1 MATVTGTLTV
11 NAAFLR
17 EIKED
22 NLRLRELLE
31 EVERLVQSSEDDTS
45 CFRRLAEALSELRD
59 QLALHFSLEEA
70 YGYFE
75 DAVEVAP
82 NLSERASELRSQH
95 STLFLDA
102 CRLAEMAE
110 QRLYGEKGG
119 DILQK
124 IALSYAQFQQ
134 ALRQHESREGDL
146 IMEAFESDTG
156 VGD

>member
-1 MATVTGTLTV
+1 MAITTGTLTV

-31 EVERLVQSSEDDTS
+31 VVQQCVHLAND
-45 CFRRLAEALSELRD
+45 RQRVRALAETLSELRD

-82 NLSERASELRSQH
+82 NLSERASELRSEH
-95 STLFLDA
+95 GSLFLEV
-102 CRLAEMAE
+102 CRLVETAE
-110 QRLYGEKGG
+110 QLLYGEINGVAAP
-119 DILQK
+119 
-124 IALSYAQFQQ
+124 ALAQQFDRFWQT
-134 ALRQHESREGDL
+134 LRQHEKREGDL
-146 IMEAFESDTG
+146 IMEAFESDMG